1 MPPGNTLDGVNAGTS
16 DVIGVYTSV
25 VASRCSGV
33 SGSCDTERV
42 PGVPATPAA
51 ITTWIRRQSSLNASA
66 PQRVSVGGLSG
77 LVTDVR
83 VEKGAKLPSC
93 SDGGNTVSVFVLIS
107 GRTPSALDH
116 GVIDGMTMRLYL
128 LAYNSGTLC
137 IELDDIDAAPTTME
151 AMAGVAEKL
160 RFDI

>member
-1 MPPGNTLDGVNAGTS
+1 M
-16 DVIGVYTSV
+16 
-25 VASRCSGV
+25 
-33 SGSCDTERV
+33 
-42 PGVPATPAA
+42 
-51 ITTWIRRQSSLNASA
+51 
-66 PQRVSVGGLSG
+66 
-77 LVTDVR
+77 TDVR

-137 IELDDIDAAPTTME
+137 IELDDIDAAP
-151 AMAGVAEKL
+151 ARLASLSKVAEGITFHL
-160 RFDI
+160 P